1 MGGKV
6 LKIPLLEQLLK
17 YNDEK
22 NMPLSMPGNKT
33 GIGFLNDKFG
43 EKFVSRLGFL
53 DITEVEP
60 LDNLHYP
67 EGVIKE
73 AQELLAETYG
83 VKKAYF
89 LVNGS
94 SSGNMAAMFSAF
106 DEGDEV
112 LVERN
117 CHKSI
122 YNGLIMRKLKVI
134 YIEPVIDDKNGVFLP
149 PDKDNIYKALD
160 KCLSP
165 KGIILTYPNYFGITY
180 DIEEIIIEL
189 KLKGIKVIIDCAHGA
204 HFGINDRLPKS
215 VAKLGDYTI
224 LSAHKTLPA
233 LTQGA
238 YLLASEENQQLE
250 FYLKA
255 FTTTSPSYLIMAS
268 LDYARHYLDNYG
280 EREYEGLI
288 NSAERWKEKINKLN
302 KVHILSKNDLNKE
315 HRDKM
320 IETVEDKPKEYDIDL
335 TRYILILPH
344 GYSGHKLF
352 EYLRKEKIQAEMSFS
367 RGVVLILSPFNNE
380 KDFNTIYDSILRLEL
395 KDIRGESESKY
406 SAEIPEKVLEPYQ
419 VFKLSG
425 EWIEIEK
432 CENCIAKEA
441 IIPYPPGIPL
451 VCPGER
457 ISASSIQI
465 IKEYIINKK
474 TIIGIKNGKAQI
486 VNMK

>member
-1 MGGKV
+1 M
-6 LKIPLLEQLLK
+6 PLLEELLK
-17 YNDEK
+17 YHDEK
-22 NMPLSMPGNKT
+22 NIPLSMPGNKT
-33 GIGFLNDKFG
+33 GNGFLNDKLG

-53 DITEVEP
+53 DITEVDP

-73 AQELLAETYG
+73 AQELLAKTYG
-83 VKKAYF
+83 VKNAYF

-94 SSGNMAAMFSAF
+94 SSGNLAAMFSAF
-106 DEGDEV
+106 EEGDEV

-122 YNGLIMRKLKVI
+122 YNGLIMRKLRVI
-134 YIEPVIDDKNGVFLP
+134 YIEPIVDNKNGVFLP
-149 PDKDNIYKALD
+149 PDKENIYKALD
-160 KCLSP
+160 KCLNP

-180 DIEEIIIEL
+180 DIDETIIDL
-189 KLKGIKVIIDCAHGA
+189 KLRGIKVIIDCAHGA

-215 VAKLGDYTI
+215 IARLGDYTI

-238 YLLASEENQQLE
+238 YLLVNEENEKLE

-255 FTTTSPSYLIMAS
+255 FMTTSPSYLIMAS
-268 LDYARHYLDNYG
+268 LDYARHYLDSYG
-280 EREYEGLI
+280 EREYEELI
-288 NSAERWKEKINKLN
+288 NRAERWKEKINKLN
-302 KVHILSKNDLNKE
+302 KVHILCKNDLNKE
-315 HRDKM
+315 YRYKFLE
-320 IETVEDKPKEYDIDL
+320 IAEENQKEYDIDL
-335 TRYILILPH
+335 SRYILILPN

-367 RGVVLILSPFNNE
+367 RGVVLILSPFNE
-380 KDFNTIYDSILRLEL
+380 EADFNMIYNAIFKLDLE
-395 KDIRGESESKY
+395 DIYGENQSKY
-406 SAEIPEKVLEPYQ
+406 SSEIPEKVLEPYE
-419 VFKLSG
+419 VFKLNS
-425 EWIEIEK
+425 EWLEIEK

-457 ISASSIQI
+457 ISESSIKI

-474 TIIGIKNGKAQI
+474 TIIGIKNGKTQI
-486 VNMK
+486 VNVK